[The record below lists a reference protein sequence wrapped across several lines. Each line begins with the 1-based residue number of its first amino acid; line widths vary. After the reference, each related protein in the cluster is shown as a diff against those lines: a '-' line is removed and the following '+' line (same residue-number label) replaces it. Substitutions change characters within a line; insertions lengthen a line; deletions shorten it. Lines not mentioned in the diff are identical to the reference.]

1 VRAVVR
7 RGGLLVEVEREE
19 VVPGPGQV
27 LVATHACG
35 ICGSDLH
42 AVKGLEAMLKQNSGA
57 NSSGTID
64 ASKDLVL
71 GHEYCAEI
79 LDHGPGCAGVLKA
92 GALVVSVPWIVGPAG
107 QELVG
112 FSNRFPGGFGE
123 RMVLDEARLLEVP
136 NGLPSTH
143 AAMTEPLA
151 VGAHAVAAVDRAD
164 RPVAMVFGCGP
175 VGLAVIASLRC
186 RGVGPIIA
194 CDYSPGRRRRAE
206 AMGADILVDPAE
218 HSPHDRWEALG
229 VPSTLA
235 SLSAAELAGRDRRR
249 PVIFDCTGAS
259 GLLQSLVESGPPLA
273 QVVVV
278 GTCSH
283 PETIVPVVALRKQL
297 RFDFVYAYTAA
308 EFATTLDDIAEGRI
322 DLSPMLSRVVGRS
335 GVAAVFDELLQPG
348 ELVKV
353 SVDPRLA

>member
-1 VRAVVR
+1 VVR
-7 RGGLLVEVEREE
+7 RGGRLVEVERDE

-27 LVATHACG
+27 LVTTQACG

-42 AVKGLEAMLKQNSGA
+42 AVKGLEAMLKQSSGA
-57 NSSGTID
+57 NSSGTLD
-64 ASKDLVL
+64 ASRDLVL
-71 GHEYCAEI
+71 GHEFCAEI
-79 LDHGPGCAGVLKA
+79 LDHGPGCTGSLKA
-92 GALVVSVPWIVGPAG
+92 GARVVSVPWILGPEG

-123 RMVLDEARLLEVP
+123 RMVLDEAHLLEVP

-151 VGAHAVAAVDRAD
+151 VGAHAAAALDRAD

-175 VGLAVIASLRC
+175 VGLAVIASLQC
-186 RGVGPIIA
+186 RNVGPIIA
-194 CDYSPGRRRRAE
+194 CDYSAGRRHLAE
-206 AMGADILVDPAE
+206 TMGAHILVDPAE
-218 HSPHDRWEALG
+218 HSPHDRWEALD

-235 SLSAAELAGRDRRR
+235 SLSAAELSGRDRRR
-249 PVIFDCTGAS
+249 AVIFDCTGAS
-259 GLLQSLVESGPPLA
+259 GLLQSLIEDGPPLA
-273 QVVVV
+273 QIVVV

-283 PETIVPVVALRKQL
+283 PETIVPVLALRKQL

-308 EFATTLDDIAEGRI
+308 EFAATLDDIAEGRI
-322 DLSPMLSRVVGRS
+322 DVGPMLSRVIGRAE
-335 GVAAVFDELLQPG
+335 VAAVFDELLRPG

-353 SVDPRLA
+353 AVDPRRD